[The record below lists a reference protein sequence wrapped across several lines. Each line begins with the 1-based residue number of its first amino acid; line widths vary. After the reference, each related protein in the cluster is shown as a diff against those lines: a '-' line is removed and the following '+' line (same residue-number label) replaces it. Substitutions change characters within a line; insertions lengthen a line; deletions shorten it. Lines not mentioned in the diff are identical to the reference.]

1 MRKSDLIKAQIQALR
16 VTAQE
21 LLDKDGVTAE
31 ELTEIEN
38 KIVVENKKLLIQ
50 EGIEAAEDAEME
62 ANNGGPLAD
71 NIINQGIGGQ
81 ADQEAAYEN
90 SFYNALRGRASID
103 DKNIL
108 DAQNALSS
116 NTGEDGGYLIPV
128 DQRTQIRE
136 LKRAFSSL
144 RQYVTVET
152 VTTKTGSRNME
163 KDAEHTPWADIT
175 EGSEIGK
182 TATPKF
188 AEVRYSIKDKG
199 GILPIPNSLLGDNTA
214 NLKAYIN
221 KWLAK
226 KSVATE
232 NAMIITLMETLA
244 KKTIT
249 GLDDVKNV
257 FDVDLDPAI
266 SAMGVSVMNQDSFNF
281 FNKIKDKNDN
291 YILERDPKNP
301 TKKLLNGRPIIVLS
315 NKILKTKTVNTKKM
329 APIFMGSLK
338 EAIVLFDREQM
349 SLLSTNIGGDAFAK
363 NLTNVR
369 GIMRL
374 DASKFDTSAAIFGQ
388 VDVTPVV

>member
-1 MRKSDLIKAQIQALR
+1 MSKSDLIKAQIQAFR
-16 VTAQE
+16 VMAQE
-21 LLDKDGVTAE
+21 LLGKDGVTAE
-31 ELTEIEN
+31 ELTDIEN
-38 KIVVENKKLLIQ
+38 KITLENKKLTIQ
-50 EGIEAAEDAEME
+50 EDIEAADDLEAE
-62 ANNGGPLAD
+62 ANIGGPLAGD
-71 NIINQGIGGQ
+71 VLNQGIGVGEE
-81 ADQEAAYEN
+81 QEAAYAN
-90 SFYNALRGRASID
+90 SFYNALRGRASIED
-103 DKNIL
+103 VNIL
-108 DAQNALSS
+108 DAQNSLSS
-116 NTGEDGGYLIPV
+116 ETGEDGGYLIPV

-136 LKRAFSSL
+136 LKRDLGSL

-152 VTTKTGSRNME
+152 VSTKTGSRNME
-163 KDAEHTPWADIT
+163 KDAAHTPWGDIT
-175 EGSEIGK
+175 EGSTIG
-182 TATPKF
+182 TVTNPKF
-188 AEVRYSIKDKG
+188 VEVKYSIKDKG
-199 GILPIPNSLLGDNTA
+199 GILPIPNSLLRDNTA

-244 KKTIT
+244 RKTIT
-249 GLDDVKNV
+249 GLDDVKNI

-266 SAMGVSVMNQDSFNF
+266 SAMGISVMNQDSFNF

-291 YILERDPKNP
+291 YILERDPKNS
-301 TKKLLNGRPIIVLS
+301 TKRLLNGRPIVVLS
-315 NKILKTKTVNTKKM
+315 NKILKTEMVDTKKM

-374 DASKFDTSAAIFGQ
+374 DAAKFDTSAAIFGQ
-388 VDVTPVV
+388 VDVTPAV

>member
-16 VTAQE
+16 VTAQG
-21 LLDKDGVTAE
+21 LLEKDGVTAE

-38 KIVVENKKLLIQ
+38 KIKVENQKLVIQ
-50 EGIEAAEDAEME
+50 EEIEAAEVAEME
-62 ANNGGPLAD
+62 ASNGGPLAA
-71 NIINQGIGGQ
+71 NITNQGLGGET
-81 ADQEAAYEN
+81 DQEVAYEN

-103 DKNIL
+103 DVNIL

-128 DQRTQIRE
+128 DQRTQIKE
-136 LKRAFSSL
+136 LKRSLGSL
-144 RQYVTVET
+144 RELVTVEL

-163 KDAEHTPWADIT
+163 KDAEHTPWENIT
-175 EGSEIGK
+175 EGEDVKGVASPK
-182 TATPKF
+182 TVK
-188 AEVRYSIKDKG
+188 VSYSIKDKG
-199 GILPIPNSLLGDNTA
+199 GILPIPNSLLKDNTA
-214 NLKAYIN
+214 NLKAFIN
-221 KWLAK
+221 RWLAK

-232 NAMIITLMETLA
+232 NSMIIALMETLT

-249 GLDDVKNV
+249 GLDGVKDV

-281 FNKIKDKNDN
+281 FNKLKDKNDN
-291 YILERDPKNP
+291 YILEKDPKDS
-301 TKKLLNGRPIIVLS
+301 TKKILNGRPVIVLS
-315 NKILKTKTVNTKKM
+315 NKILKTKTVNAKKI

-374 DASKFDTSAAIFGQ
+374 DVSKFDTSAGIFGQ
-388 VDVTPVV
+388 IDITPVV